1 MHPTIA
7 YQLVQ
12 EHMADLH
19 RQARGEA
26 LTLAATEA
34 GAKQAPARRA
44 QVARPSRPESRSAT
58 RATLIHPLRR
68 LAGSLVRL
76 ATLSRKPSRP
86 RPVNHAYSGLSCDA
100 SVVSQGPAC
109 VEPQ

>member
-58 RATLIHPLRR
+58 RATLESI
-68 LAGSLVRL
+68 
-76 ATLSRKPSRP
+76 LSAAWP
-86 RPVNHAYSGLSCDA
+86 GLSSGWLPFHENLLDLA
-100 SVVSQGPAC
+100 L
-109 VEPQ
+109 